1 MSDVITQFLVGI
13 GVKYDDD
20 GQKKYEDGMSRIT
33 STTLRAGNVISAT
46 MAAAGVVIDANARH
60 IANVNLQSQR
70 MSVNA
75 RYVLEYGAAVERMGG
90 SAGDAIG
97 QLQKMDQIMDD
108 LHVRGQSGT
117 LNDLAQAGFNVSY
130 LTQATDAQDLQERI
144 ANQYQH
150 ANAGQRRVASGIL
163 GIDPGTAQL
172 YAGGGDYLHQQVQ
185 QAGNL
190 ENITQDLIDKS
201 AEYNLQLRDAQT
213 AWNGLVN
220 TATQH
225 YLPAMDKV
233 AQLSKS
239 AFSWLD
245 KMIQNHPEATDTVT
259 TAAAPIAIGGAVATG
274 AAVAAKLGIPGAA
287 GVARVAGPVGVAVGG
302 GILLHDQFN
311 DVRTDAT
318 RHGMSMGA
326 YLVKKGAEQ
335 GKPLIPRTPHDDM
348 YSNASFSGMW
358 DVITKTFHARNDN
371 SVTHHIYNSADV
383 QAPVSESDYQR
394 QAKVT
399 TEALK
404 AAPVQVKSTVQSHL
418 YMDGREIDARIE
430 HYDNV
435 QNQHSVNVN
444 SAQVDR

>member
-225 YLPAMDKV
+225 YLPAMGRV
-233 AQLSKS
+233 AQLSQS

-259 TAAAPIAIGGAVATG
+259 TAAAPTAIGGAVSAG
-274 AAVAAKLGIPGAA
+274 AAVAANLGIPGAA
-287 GVARVAGPVGVAVGG
+287 GVARVAGPLGVAAGVSAASEPYIDRGLNALFG
-302 GILLHDQFN
+302 RSEYFQR
-311 DVRTDAT
+311 VRTAPT
-318 RHGMSMGA
+318 WSAFGNA
-326 YLVKKGAEQ
+326 LVEPFRRNQA
-335 GKPLIPRTPHDDM
+335 PMHSTV
-348 YSNASFSGMW
+348 ASL
-358 DVITKTFHARNDN
+358 
-371 SVTHHIYNSADV
+371 YNPADV

-404 AAPVQVKSTVQSHL
+404 AAPVQVNNTVQSHL